1 MGTVNEWFKGKW
13 DPQLEVVIFS
23 FFLKVTVYWLFLI
36 FILAIILSFF
46 SFLRYS
52 VNVGSV
58 HKFSNAAALSL
69 INTHL
74 SVCASILSWVIVM
87 YITTKRLKI
96 MDLLQGIIV
105 GLVGMF
111 AWSFSNSLIIHQAKT
126 KQITTAKEV

>member
-1 MGTVNEWFKGKW
+1 MRE
-13 DPQLEVVIFS
+13 PQREGCILLLSQSDSVLAVLNFHS
-23 FFLKVTVYWLFLI
+23 CHN
-36 FILAIILSFF
+36 FIIF

-87 YITTKRLKI
+87 YITTKRLKM

-126 KQITTAKEV
+126 KQITTVKEV